1 LSRWIGDDPDE
12 RNPARIIAP
21 ETRWQGTTSGSDKQG
36 DSWTTSRTLGRTDE
50 PSHRVATSGEMMPNH
65 IAILSSLLVGLAATL
80 GTIVIHGFVVHTIV
94 MTLRRNLQR
103 GVIGVRLWVNMTFVI
118 SATLIALAGHLM
130 EIALWAFTLDICGAV
145 ADISAAIYSS
155 AGSYTT
161 VGSDIVLPLRWK
173 LLGPL
178 EAVSG
183 MLMFGLTTAFIF
195 AVIQRLIHARFDGAD
210 NLPL

>member
-1 LSRWIGDDPDE
+1 L
-12 RNPARIIAP
+12 NVK
-21 ETRWQGTTSGSDKQG
+21 SDA
-36 DSWTTSRTLGRTDE
+36 LM
-50 PSHRVATSGEMMPNH
+50 PSH

-94 MTLRRNLQR
+94 MTLRSNLQR
-103 GVIGVRLWVNMTFVI
+103 GVLGVRIWVNMTFIV
-118 SATLIALAGHLM
+118 SATLLALTGHLV
-130 EIALWAFTLDICGAV
+130 EIALWAFALDICGAV

-161 VGSDIVLPLRWK
+161 VGSDIVLPPRWK
-173 LLGPL
+173 LLGPF

-195 AVIQRLIHARFDGAD
+195 AVIQRLIHAQFDGED
-210 NLPL
+210 NFLP